1 MKTFILGLSLIFI
14 PLFSGCLEITGT
26 TIVSEDGTMERTFTI
41 EGDSDKVHAKT
52 SIIPIDDNWKRTI
65 TKDRNGKFVL
75 MAKRSFASTAEM
87 NAAMRG
93 EEGRTLQISVSL
105 EKHFRW
111 FFSTLH
117 YSETCKTFRQLRTV
131 PLKTWIT
138 PEEMSLMTKHVLD
151 KEPFE
156 KASDSVSVDRIYKRF
171 EEWEERNLFEAFFKV
186 ILDGARSTGN
196 ESLRVADLL
205 RMKDSLYACSQLYV
219 REQNMEKIIGVF
231 SDHFGKYAVQSALD
245 ANSLGM
251 DTLKKKLDFQT
262 SVGSNAYTVKLVM
275 PGFITA
281 TNASSLEG
289 TTATWKNVI
298 SRSSIADFEMWAEA
312 RVVNWWAII
321 VTGGVVLGA
330 LVFFVVGVF
339 RRKTIV

>member
-1 MKTFILGLSLIFI
+1 MKTFFCFLSLFFI

-26 TIVSEDGTMERTFTI
+26 TTVYENGTMERTFTI
-41 EGDSDKVHAKT
+41 KGDSDKVHTKS
-52 SIIPIDDNWKRTI
+52 SIIPIDDKWKRTI
-65 TKDRNGKFVL
+65 TKDSTGKFIL
-75 MAKRSFASTAEM
+75 TAKRSFASTADM

-93 EEGRTLQISVSL
+93 KEGQTLQISVSM

-111 FFSTLH
+111 FFSTIH
-117 YSETCKTFRQLRTV
+117 YSETCKTFRQLRTI
-131 PLKTWIT
+131 PLKTWMT
-138 PEEMSLMTKHVLD
+138 PEEVSLMTKHVFD

-156 KASDSVSVDRIYKRF
+156 KASDSVAVVRIYKRF
-171 EEWEERNLFEAFFKV
+171 VEWEERNLFEAFFKV
-186 ILDGARSTGN
+186 VLDGARSTGN
-196 ESLRVADLL
+196 ESLRDTALL
-205 RMKDSLYACSQLYV
+205 HMKETLYTRSQMYV
-219 REQNMEKIIGVF
+219 REKNMEKVIGVF
-231 SDHFGKYAVQSALD
+231 SDHFGKDAVQSALD
-245 ANSLGM
+245 ANSLGL

-262 SVGSNAYTVKLVM
+262 NVGSNEYTVKLVM

-289 TTATWKNVI
+289 TTAIWKNVI
-298 SRSSIADFEMWAEA
+298 SRSSIADYEMWAEA

-321 VTGGVVLGA
+321 VTVGVVLGA